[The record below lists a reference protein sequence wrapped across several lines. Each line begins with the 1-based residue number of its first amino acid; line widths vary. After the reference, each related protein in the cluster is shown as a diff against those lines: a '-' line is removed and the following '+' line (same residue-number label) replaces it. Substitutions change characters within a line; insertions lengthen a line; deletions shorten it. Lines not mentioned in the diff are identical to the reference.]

1 MTDTENTLIPVAV
14 TLEEVLAS
22 RERRAAR
29 QAEVLAEFG
38 FPLVSVTIVQPGAIK
53 DSADARFLMTEA
65 QRVIVQGLRHK
76 QYPVLWQWSGN
87 YVTGPEALYCIQT
100 SVQQLKTLCVELEDR
115 HPLGRLWD
123 LDVIDIDGV
132 PVSRTT
138 TGHMPRRCLVCSEH
152 AHVCARART
161 HSSESLSEE
170 ISRRINAFKQ
180 SGQS

>member
-22 RERRAAR
+22 REQRAAR

-53 DSADARFLMTEA
+53 DSVDARFLMTEA
-65 QRVIVQGLRHK
+65 QRAIAQGLRHK
-76 QYPVLWQWSGN
+76 RYPVLWQWSGN

-138 TGHMPRRCLVCSEH
+138 TGHMPRWCLVCSEH